1 LKHFKNKL
9 INAGHPLGIRDYV
22 LFQRAVPES
31 TGDYVLALF
40 LVFFFATLYEGY
52 QVIYVRAI
60 DWADN
65 LSTAKTAD
73 SPTPSLSNK
82 ALAALIRASARIIGA
97 GWSYLLMLIT
107 MTFNVGL
114 FMAVVVGLGAGS
126 AIFGPFHSKY
136 SSLRVAEIQSS
147 ELCC

>member
-1 LKHFKNKL
+1 
-9 INAGHPLGIRDYV
+9 

-40 LVFFFATLYEGY
+40 LIFFFAMLYEGY

-65 LSTAKTAD
+65 LSTAKSA
-73 SPTPSLSNK
+73 SSHTPSLSNK
-82 ALAALIRASARIIGA
+82 ALAALIRASARIVGA

-114 FMAVVVGLGAGS
+114 FMAVIVGLGAGS